1 MGAGE
6 LRRQVVGQDVSE
18 FVTTQATEDCDAAVS
33 ATSRRFCPA
42 VPANPRAVLVSV
54 PRPDVAFFPFHS
66 HDAAARTRPAAALHS
81 AARRTLTRL
90 RLTTPFPALQA
101 VLLNELSATLGPE
114 LCLQFVTPEVIC
126 LAEDP
131 VFRVR
136 KAAALNLQA
145 VCRTVGPVQ
154 TLKRLLPAFLRLC
167 ADDIWGVRKAC
178 AESLG
183 AVSQS
188 LDPTVRAS
196 ELVPVCDRLVNDNS
210 KWVRNAAQQQ
220 LGPFISS
227 LPAAKVTPGLL
238 AHYIRM
244 GLSPEGALASPLHSG
259 MGSLGSGATPGG
271 GAGAPPGGSFFAS
284 AISIGSPPAG
294 VPAGANSGFASAGFA
309 GGGAAPGG
317 SAISSVSTRLGT
329 EPSDSDL
336 AAYCAFSFP
345 AVALKLGRARWPELR
360 GLFGAL
366 ARDAQRKVRKPL
378 AAALHEL
385 ARILGPDLAEAEL
398 LPAFDFFLRDV
409 EEVRV
414 GVVRHVA
421 VLLAALAPST
431 RESYLPILDEALT
444 GAGRLNWR
452 FRHLLAAQ
460 LPLLSQIFSPAATY
474 SVVAP
479 FALRLLSDEVAIVRE
494 EAAAGIAPLLN
505 RLAAPDHAALQE
517 NLVGR
522 LLKLSGA
529 ACYRDRLQFLRLCGY
544 LGNATTGVAPAT
556 FRASFLGP
564 MLGLSRD
571 PVRNV
576 RRMLADLLAPLS
588 SAVDVLTELRAQQ
601 APASADSGSAD
612 GGDAGGAAGAI
623 NTGAAAG
630 AGDDVAGAAAAAG
643 DAGPVN
649 PRAAV
654 AGAEQGAGAAASAGS
669 SAAAAAAAAAPVGRA
684 ASRHVTAA
692 SGFVPG
698 ASGSG
703 PPSPSHG
710 AGGGASA
717 AGAAFHHSHSR
728 RPFGFTYDA
737 TAIVR
742 GGAVPP
748 SPAPPVLAA
757 AGAAGAALPA
767 PSPGGAGSSAVAAN
781 AAAGGSGAP
790 PLSTPGGAGSSA
802 AGPLSVG
809 STSAGG
815 GAASGGAPPLGSVS
829 STSGGGGGAATP
841 GPFSVS
847 AALHTHRLR
856 ADTSDLPEGLDE
868 DMLPQWA
875 WAAAAAAPADGDV
888 GASDGSA
895 ATGAATGAAGGIVA
909 SAASD
914 AAAAADGAGAG
925 SSGAAADGGAAPA
938 VPASAGAADA
948 GGASAAA
955 SAASTP
961 TKPAAPAGDASAD
974 APRRAARGS
983 GASPAPSAAAES
995 MGSAAAA
1002 SLTISA
1008 EVLAALDILAQDE
1021 DAETAG
1027 RLSPTFLQGH
1037 RSKPLLPPRKPA
1049 GGDGAAAEGAGGSV
1063 GEGLLAGAVDGSG
1076 IGLGATGAPLHAG
1089 GAGGIAAEGDEGDY
1103 GVLLTLEDHEVH
1115 HTSPGAAAATAA
1127 PAAERAAGLT
1137 AGADTA
1143 ARDPASAASDGHP
1156 FSFEQQLAAL
1166 PAADAPQT

>member
-1 MGAGE
+1 
-6 LRRQVVGQDVSE
+6 
-18 FVTTQATEDCDAAVS
+18 
-33 ATSRRFCPA
+33 
-42 VPANPRAVLVSV
+42 
-54 PRPDVAFFPFHS
+54 
-66 HDAAARTRPAAALHS
+66 
-81 AARRTLTRL
+81 
-90 RLTTPFPALQA
+90 
-101 VLLNELSATLGPE
+101 
-114 LCLQFVTPEVIC
+114 
-126 LAEDP
+126 
-131 VFRVR
+131 
-136 KAAALNLQA
+136 
-145 VCRTVGPVQ
+145 
-154 TLKRLLPAFLRLC
+154 
-167 ADDIWGVRKAC
+167 
-178 AESLG
+178 
-183 AVSQS
+183 
-188 LDPTVRAS
+188 
-196 ELVPVCDRLVNDNS
+196 VPVCDRLVNDNS

-227 LPAAKVTPGLL
+227 LPAVKVTPGLL

-244 GLSPEGALASPLHSG
+244 GLSPEGALASPLHN
-259 MGSLGSGATPGG
+259 MGSLGSVATPGG
-271 GAGAPPGGSFFAS
+271 GAGGPPGGNFFAG
-284 AISIGSPPAG
+284 AISMGSPPAG
-294 VPAGANSGFASAGFA
+294 APAGANSGFASAGFA

-317 SAISSVSTRLGT
+317 GGGAISSVSTRLGT

-522 LLKLSGA
+522 LLKLAGA
-529 ACYRDRLQFLRLCGY
+529 PSYRDRLQFLRLCGY
-544 LGNATTGVAPAT
+544 LGNASTGIAPAT
-556 FRASFLGP
+556 FRASFLAP
-564 MLGLSRD
+564 MLALSRD

-588 SAVDVLTELRAQQ
+588 SAADVLLELRARQ
-601 APASADSGSAD
+601 APASAGSGVGAAAVD
-612 GGDAGGAAGAI
+612 GGGAASGS
-623 NTGAAAG
+623 G
-630 AGDDVAGAAAAAG
+630 AGDGTGLDSPGAADAAG

-649 PRAAV
+649 PRAA
-654 AGAEQGAGAAASAGS
+654 AGVEQGAGAAAS
-669 SAAAAAAAAAPVGRA
+669 SAAPAGRA
-684 ASRHVTAA
+684 VSRHVTAA

-698 ASGSG
+698 AGGSG
-703 PPSPSHG
+703 PPSPAHG
-710 AGGGASA
+710 AGSGVGA
-717 AGAAFHHSHSR
+717 AGAAFHHSHNR

-742 GGAVPP
+742 GGAVAS
-748 SPAPPVLAA
+748 SPAPLPAA
-757 AGAAGAALPA
+757 AGAAGAAPPA
-767 PSPGGAGSSAVAAN
+767 ASTGGAGSSAVAAS
-781 AAAGGSGAP
+781 AAGGSGAP
-790 PLSTPGGAGSSA
+790 PLSMPGGAGSAA

-809 STSAGG
+809 SVA
-815 GAASGGAPPLGSVS
+815 GAPPLGSVS
-829 STSGGGGGAATP
+829 SSSGGGAATP
-841 GPFSVS
+841 GPFAVS

-856 ADTSDLPEGLDE
+856 ADTADLPEGLDE

-875 WAAAAAAPADGDV
+875 WAAAAARADA
-888 GASDGSA
+888 GASDGPAAAGGAAAAAGGVAATAAGDAAAAGGEGAGTSGSA
-895 ATGAATGAAGGIVA
+895 ATGAG
-909 SAASD
+909 
-914 AAAAADGAGAG
+914 AAAA
-925 SSGAAADGGAAPA
+925 
-938 VPASAGAADA
+938 VQAGAADA
-948 GGASAAA
+948 GSAPAA
-955 SAASTP
+955 GSAASTP
-961 TKPAAPAGDASAD
+961 TKPAAPAGGASAE

-983 GASPAPSAAAES
+983 GTSPAPSAAAES
-995 MGSAAAA
+995 AGSAAAA
-1002 SLTISA
+1002 SLSISA
-1008 EVLAALDILAQDE
+1008 EVLAALDILAQDD

-1037 RSKPLLPPRKPA
+1037 RSKPLLTPRNPTAA
-1049 GGDGAAAEGAGGSV
+1049 GGEGAIAEGAAGSGQLATIVDGGGGLGAVDARSHAGSGAAADA
-1063 GEGLLAGAVDGSG
+1063 
-1076 IGLGATGAPLHAG
+1076 
-1089 GAGGIAAEGDEGDY
+1089 DEGDY
-1103 GVLLTLEDHEVH
+1103 GVLLTLEDHEVNH
-1115 HTSPGAAAATAA
+1115 ASPGAATAA
-1127 PAAERAAGLT
+1127 ASAPERAADSSPGD
-1137 AGADTA
+1137 GATGNPVGA
-1143 ARDPASAASDGHP
+1143 ARDPAAAANDGHP

-1166 PAADAPQT
+1166 PAADAPQS